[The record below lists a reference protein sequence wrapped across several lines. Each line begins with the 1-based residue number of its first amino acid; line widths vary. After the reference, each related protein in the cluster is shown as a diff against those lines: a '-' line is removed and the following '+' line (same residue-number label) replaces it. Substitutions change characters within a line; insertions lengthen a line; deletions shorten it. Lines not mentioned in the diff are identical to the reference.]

1 MGQKFLL
8 RDFPGGPVVKTL
20 PSKAGAVG
28 SIPGQEAKIPGTRGQ
43 KNKTQNRSSVATDS
57 IKTLKTAHIKAIC
70 I

>member
-1 MGQKFLL
+1 MCQEFLSGL
-8 RDFPGGPVVKTL
+8 AVKTL
-20 PSKAGAVG
+20 PSNAGGVG